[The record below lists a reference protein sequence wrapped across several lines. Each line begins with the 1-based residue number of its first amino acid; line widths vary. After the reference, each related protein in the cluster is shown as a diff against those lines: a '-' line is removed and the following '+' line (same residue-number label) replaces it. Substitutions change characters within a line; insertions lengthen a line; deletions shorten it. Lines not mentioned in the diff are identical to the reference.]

1 MFYDTC
7 RQPAKKKNKRE
18 IQTKHTKERLH
29 LSPIIDDKAFLT
41 TRKTTHMCTIMGKMT
56 MLYRY

>member
-7 RQPAKKKNKRE
+7 RQPAKKKQEGNTNKTH
-18 IQTKHTKERLH
+18 QERLH

-41 TRKTTHMCTIMGKMT
+41 TRKTTHMCTIMEKMT